1 MKSTLTSKVVFAAV
15 SLAAAMS
22 VATAYQAHQ
31 DNRASATPQQK
42 IQKVTIAAKRMSPE
56 EKLAFDLQSTGMHTV
71 VISAKRL
78 TAEQKL
84 AMDAQDRAWQTAA
97 KSKTP
102 AKG

>member
-1 MKSTLTSKVVFAAV
+1 MKTTFASKVLLATV
-15 SLAAAMS
+15 SVVAAMS
-22 VATAYQAHQ
+22 VATAYQATQ
-31 DNRASATPQQK
+31 EQVATPKQK

-56 EKLAFDLQSTGMHTV
+56 EKLIFDLQSTGMHTV

-78 TAEQKL
+78 TAEQKV
-84 AMDAQDRAWQTAA
+84 AMDEQDRAWQATA

>member
-15 SLAAAMS
+15 SVIAAVS

-31 DNRASATPQQK
+31 DNRASA
-42 IQKVTIAAKRMSPE
+42 
-56 EKLAFDLQSTGMHTV
+56 
-71 VISAKRL
+71 

>member
-1 MKSTLTSKVVFAAV
+1 
-15 SLAAAMS
+15 
-22 VATAYQAHQ
+22 
-31 DNRASATPQQK
+31 
-42 IQKVTIAAKRMSPE
+42 
-56 EKLAFDLQSTGMHTV
+56 MHTV

-78 TAEQKL
+78 TAEQKI